1 MEKCLGMLLKGS
13 LETLKPQVIII
24 RDTMV
29 MVITG
34 ISTTQNTTLR
44 LRTPNFL
51 TDASSLSVCYR
62 KSPWF
67 KSER

>member
-1 MEKCLGMLLKGS
+1 M
-13 LETLKPQVIII
+13 VII
-24 RDTMV
+24 
-29 MVITG
+29 G
-34 ISTTQNTTLR
+34 ISTIQNTTLR

>member
-1 MEKCLGMLLKGS
+1 MIYHPR
-13 LETLKPQVIII
+13 KPQVIII

-34 ISTTQNTTLR
+34 ISTIQNTTLR
-44 LRTPNFL
+44 QRTPNFFL
-51 TDASSLSVCYR
+51 DASSLSVCYR

-67 KSER
+67 KSERR